1 MTKYID
7 LDFETRSACDLKTRG
22 AWVYSEH
29 PTTTVL
35 IARWSTDGGKTYH
48 KWWFNDKPPKKL
60 FRKLKQGYKI
70 RAFNSFFEF
79 VIWVNYC
86 VPKLGWPKLD
96 IRDFMCV
103 QAESNAKTFPGSL
116 EASAIAMELLDQKD
130 KEGMRLINKFS
141 KPSRKAGQEW
151 NEPRDDMEDFI
162 KFDKYCEQDVRAQ
175 IAVHNFAGSLE
186 NEFERE
192 VFYLTEKMNA
202 QGIPID
208 EPMLEGALALR
219 ELALIELNERAQ
231 ELTGESFTLG
241 QTAKL
246 KEWLEENGCPLPN
259 MQAKTIE
266 RKLKS
271 KKLDPTCHELLS
283 LRASAN
289 KTSVSKYTSAKNLIG
304 SDGFVHGILKYHI
317 ARTGRWGG
325 RGLQP
330 QNFSRP
336 KLDKWVDYV
345 FLAELIV
352 DQEYDLIQF
361 IYGDVMEALSSALRS
376 MICAPKG
383 KKFLAAD
390 YSQIEA
396 RIVFWLAGEE
406 GALDIFRRN
415 EDIYC
420 DMASDVYGFKVTKAN
435 EFERFIGK
443 QCILGLGFGMGD
455 KKFKKDL
462 FDKGDV
468 VVEQSFATRVVKSY
482 RKKYK
487 KVKDIWTEINDAAI
501 KAVKFKGKRF
511 KCTTQDVS
519 FYHDG
524 EYLKCRLPSGRNLH
538 YYDAKV
544 EMVDPPASWNSTKQM
559 EQLTFMGIDSY
570 TTKWARMSTYGGSLL
585 ENLAQAIARDL
596 MCYGML
602 EAEREGYNMLF
613 TVHDEGI
620 AMVDE
625 DFGTVPEFE
634 EILARTPD
642 WAEGVPVVAE
652 GWEGPRYRK

>member
-7 LDFETRSACDLKTRG
+7 LDFETRSTVDLGKHG

-29 PTTTVL
+29 PSTIPL

-48 KWWFNDKPPKKL
+48 KWWWGDKPPKQL
-60 FRKLKQGYKI
+60 FRKLKAGYQI

-79 VIWVNYC
+79 VIWNNCC
-86 VPKLGWPKLD
+86 VPKLGWPKLS

-116 EASAIAMELLDQKD
+116 EASAIALELLDQKD
-130 KEGMRLINKFS
+130 KEGTRLITKFS

-151 NEPRDDMEDFI
+151 NEPKDYMEDFLA
-162 KFDKYCEQDVRAQ
+162 FDRYCEQDVRAQ
-175 IAVHNFAGSLE
+175 IGIHNSVGGLE
-186 NEFERE
+186 NDFEKE
-192 VFYLTEKMNA
+192 VFYLTEKMNV

-208 EPMLEGALALR
+208 EAMLEGALALK
-219 ELALIELNERAQ
+219 EKAETALNGRLKEI
-231 ELTGESFTLG
+231 TGESFLLS

-246 KEWLEENGCPLPN
+246 KEWLEDNGCALPN

-266 RKLKS
+266 RKIKV
-271 KKLDPTCHELLS
+271 KKLDPVCREVLI
-283 LRASAN
+283 LRASAS
-289 KTSVSKYTSAKNLIG
+289 KTSVSKYTSASNLIG
-304 SDGFVHGILKYHI
+304 SDGFVHGILKYHT

-330 QNFSRP
+330 QNFTRP
-336 KLDKWVDYV
+336 KLPKWADYDY
-345 FLAELIV
+345 LAELIV
-352 DQEYDLIQF
+352 DKEYDLIEI

-383 KKFLAAD
+383 KKLITAD

-396 RIVFWLAGEE
+396 RIVFWLAGEQ
-406 GALDIFRRN
+406 GALDIFRN
-415 EDIYC
+415 KEDIYC

-443 QCILGLGFGMGD
+443 QCILGLGFGMGAS
-455 KKFKKDL
+455 KFKVDL
-462 FDKGDV
+462 YEKGDV
-468 VVEQSFATRVVKSY
+468 VVEQIFADKVVKSY

-487 KVKDIWTEINDAAI
+487 KVKDLWDEINSAAI
-501 KAVKFKGKRF
+501 DATKYKGK
-511 KCTTQDVS
+511 KYYCTELDIMFQ
-519 FYHDG
+519 HDG
-524 EYLKCRLPSGRNLH
+524 EYLKCRLPSGRHLH
-538 YYDAKV
+538 YIDARVDK
-544 EMVDPPASWNSTKQM
+544 VDPPKSWNSTKKI

-570 TTKWARMSTYGGSLL
+570 INKWVRLSTYGGSLL

-596 MCYGML
+596 MSYGML
-602 EAEREGYNMLF
+602 EAEKEGYNILF
-613 TVHDEGI
+613 TVHDEAI
-620 AMVDE
+620 ALVDK

-634 EILARTPD
+634 EVLARTPK
-642 WAEGVPVVAE
+642 WAKGVPVVAE

>member
-1 MTKYID
+1 MDKFID
-7 LDFETRSACDLKTRG
+7 LDFETRSSVDLKKHG

-29 PTTTVL
+29 PSTKVL
-35 IARWSTDGGKTYH
+35 ILRWSTDEGKTYH
-48 KWWFNDKPPKKL
+48 KWWFNDKPPKQL

-79 VIWVNYC
+79 VIWTNCC
-86 VPKLGWPKLD
+86 VPKLGWPKLN

-116 EASAIAMELLDQKD
+116 EAAAITMELLDQKD

-141 KPSRKAGQEW
+141 RPSRKAGQEW
-151 NEPRDDMEDFI
+151 NEPKDDMADFI
-162 KFDKYCEQDVRAQ
+162 KFDKYCEQDVRTQ
-175 IAVHNFAGSLE
+175 IGVHENTGPLE
-186 NEFERE
+186 NDFEKE
-192 VFYLTEKMNA
+192 VFWLTEKMNV
-202 QGIPID
+202 QGVPID
-208 EPMLEGALALR
+208 VPMLEGALALADR
-219 ELALIELNERAQ
+219 AQVALNERMKDI
-231 ELTGESFTLG
+231 TGESFSLT

-266 RKLKS
+266 RKLKV
-271 KKLDPTCHELLS
+271 KKLDPVCREVLA
-283 LRASAN
+283 LRSSAS
-289 KTSVSKYTSAKNLIG
+289 KTSVSKYKSAANLIG

-325 RGLQP
+325 RGLQV

-336 KLDKWVDYV
+336 KLAKWVDYNH
-345 FLAELIV
+345 LAELIV
-352 DQEYDLIQF
+352 DEEYDLIEI

-376 MICAPKG
+376 MIKATKG
-383 KKFLAAD
+383 KKLIAAD
-390 YSQIEA
+390 YAQIEA
-396 RIVFWLAGEE
+396 RIVFWLADEQK
-406 GALDIFRRN
+406 ALNIFRNN

-435 EFERFIGK
+435 DFERFIGK
-443 QCILGLGFGMGD
+443 QCILGLGFGMGAP
-455 KKFKKDL
+455 KFKKDL

-468 VVEQSFATRVVKSY
+468 VVEQKFADVVVKSY

-487 KVKDIWTEINDAAI
+487 KVVSLWTDINAAAI
-501 KAVKFKGKRF
+501 GATKYKGKRYS
-511 KCTTQDVS
+511 CTSADVS
-519 FYHDG
+519 FIHDG
-524 EYLKCRLPSGRNLH
+524 EYLKCHLPSGRHLH
-538 YYDAKV
+538 YIDAKV
-544 EMVDPPASWNSTKQM
+544 EKVEPPTSWKSTKKI
-559 EQLTFMGIDSY
+559 EQLTFMGVDSY
-570 TTKWARMSTYGGSLL
+570 TKKWVRLSTYGGSLL
-585 ENLAQAIARDL
+585 ENIAQAIARDL

-602 EAEREGYNMLF
+602 EAEDEGYNMLF

-620 AMVDE
+620 AMVDI
-625 DFGTVPEFE
+625 DFGSVPEFE

-642 WAEGVPVVAE
+642 WAKGVPVVAE